1 MEQPYVDTTN
11 VGGNEYKI
19 RDTEIRKILT
29 PEYNTE
35 NSYTLDDLVMYEGKL
50 YVCIEENQGIWN
62 DTQWQE
68 ITLSEYL
75 DFVNEKYLG
84 LTKKLVQAIG
94 VLENLQTA
102 FKENLVGAVN
112 ENNEK
117 ISENKTKIEENKT
130 KIEDVSTDLASKIGR
145 IYTGSLN
152 DLRTPGLYW
161 CTMSDVTQRP
171 VDSAGSVEVVTDNG
185 SYVTQVYTAL
195 GNNQYIRGRNGAT
208 GNWSEWTHLA
218 SRDYANQQATNAKNE
233 AIGVLFGKEL
243 SAFNFSGIDRVI
255 FGGGNYTNT
264 PSYLRWITDMSQEED
279 FTYQLVFDPTGQNSR
294 YEHRYGGVYQ
304 KLFTF
309 LTNENLRGHMLGQ
322 LGIRTIQKIKKTYS
336 VPGNSE
342 QTLTLSLSGFAET
355 PILIAA
361 SSNSNVMITSGEG
374 SLFKPSPSTIIVK
387 NYASTQQTGYILGL
401 LIEVLP

>member
-112 ENNEK
+112 EN
-117 ISENKTKIEENKT
+117 KTKIEA
-130 KIEDVSTDLASKIGR
+130 VSTDLASKIGR
-145 IYTGSLN
+145 TYAGSLN
-152 DLRTPGLYW
+152 DLRTSGLYW
-161 CTMSDVTQRP
+161 CTISGVTQRP
-171 VDSAGSVEVVTDNG
+171 VDSAGSVEVVTDDG

-218 SRDYANQQATNAKNE
+218 SRDYADKIYRDIYGEKTSLFDFIDVNRVEFFGGLWYSNGGLPSRIRWYSDPGEEGNAN
-233 AIGVLFGKEL
+233 FEL
-243 SAFNFSGIDRVI
+243 SIHPQGKRVLYIRDPGKQNQILFNFLTSKNIACGKVQI
-255 FGGGNYTNT
+255 
-264 PSYLRWITDMSQEED
+264 D
-279 FTYQLVFDPTGQNSR
+279 FTYVSTLRSINVAFDNEFDDAEYTVLVSRGQ
-294 YEHRYGGVYQ
+294 V
-304 KLFTF
+304 
-309 LTNENLRGHMLGQ
+309 
-322 LGIRTIQKIKKTYS
+322 
-336 VPGNSE
+336 
-342 QTLTLSLSGFAET
+342 LSNG
-355 PILIAA
+355 A
-361 SSNSNVMITSGEG
+361 SSDVVDEVNQYMMVGGEPVHGGMIQIQYWGTNNSAMFNGKLKMFVNWIA
-374 SLFKPSPSTIIVK
+374 VK
-387 NYASTQQTGYILGL
+387 L
-401 LIEVLP
+401 

>member
-102 FKENLVGAVN
+102 FKENLVGAIN
-112 ENNEK
+112 ENK
-117 ISENKTKIEENKT
+117 KKIEV
-130 KIEDVSTDLASKIGR
+130 VSTDLASKIGR
-145 IYTGSLN
+145 TYTGSLN

-218 SRDYANQQATNAKNE
+218 SRDYVREQAKN
-233 AIGVLFGKEL
+233 AISSVVGDEL
-243 SAFNFSGIDRVI
+243 SYFEFQHFEHMIFDVAESDTIFSMVRDVSRPEETTYKFIIDHT
-255 FGGGNYTNT
+255 GLA
-264 PSYLRWITDMSQEED
+264 PSHEGPLGD
-279 FTYQLVFDPTGQNSR
+279 FFI
-294 YEHRYGGVYQ
+294 
-304 KLFTF
+304 F
-309 LTNENLRGHMLGQ
+309 LTNKNLKRQFTVIKTGLLSASVVTAGPIFDFETGDVIDISKYVPLCVVGADLSSGWILKNSSFNLR
-322 LGIRTIQKIKKTYS
+322 KIKYKLEKI
-336 VPGNSE
+336 GNSSSFSV
-342 QTLTLSLSGFAET
+342 TFS
-355 PILIAA
+355 ILVIRL
-361 SSNSNVMITSGEG
+361 V
-374 SLFKPSPSTIIVK
+374 
-387 NYASTQQTGYILGL
+387 
-401 LIEVLP
+401 

>member
-94 VLENLQTA
+94 VLENLQTT

-112 ENNEK
+112 EN
-117 ISENKTKIEENKT
+117 KTKIEA
-130 KIEDVSTDLASKIGR
+130 VSTDLTSKIGR
-145 IYTGSLN
+145 TYTGSLN

-161 CTMSDVTQRP
+161 CTMANVTQKP
-171 VDSAGSVEVVTDNG
+171 ADSAGSVEVVTDNG

-218 SRDYANQQATNAKNE
+218 NRDYVAQKTDSIIGKNSSNFLFNNLKQLELTLDNSSNFVELFFKKGLGANDAGYSLFLNMSGFIAFRKYEGT
-233 AIGVLFGKEL
+233 VLQEQKQL
-243 SAFNFSGIDRVI
+243 VI
-255 FGGGNYTNT
+255 RDDLL
-264 PSYLRWITDMSQEED
+264 SYLRIRKIERIEQNFSLGIGENSVNITL
-279 FTYQLVFDPTGQNSR
+279 TGYVTKPLVFVTSSITGVEATATISD
-294 YEHRYGGVYQ
+294 
-304 KLFTF
+304 
-309 LTNENLRGHMLGQ
+309 NL
-322 LGIRTIQKIKKTYS
+322 K
-336 VPGNSE
+336 
-342 QTLTLSLSGFAET
+342 TLTIKVNNKTMDNKSGKVYGLVIET
-355 PILIAA
+355 
-361 SSNSNVMITSGEG
+361 V
-374 SLFKPSPSTIIVK
+374 
-387 NYASTQQTGYILGL
+387 
-401 LIEVLP
+401 